1 MRFYGRR
8 TPEADISG
16 DTSALSPADRA
27 LVSAADTSARDGRR
41 NTGSGLRGHFQCSD
55 DRNMYIYN
63 YIISIIYYI
72 YNII

>member
-41 NTGSGLRGHFQCSD
+41 NTRTVPP
-55 DRNMYIYN
+55 
-63 YIISIIYYI
+63 
-72 YNII
+72 